1 MNMKKSDLQPTY
13 ENLLK
18 CFKED
23 SIGRNYELF
32 NFVRLINSVEG
43 AFSIALNGKWGSGK
57 TFFVKQTKMLFE
69 SFNEH
74 TQMSNDITED
84 DRESIKDLWSRFI
97 SRYFRDKF
105 DPQSHVCVYFDAWEH
120 DNDSDP
126 LASIIYTI
134 SETATS
140 AYNFEGERKYL
151 DIASNIVTLAS
162 GRDYKPLLESLKS
175 KRLTDTVKAN
185 LSVQEEV
192 NEYLVNLLPEHGER
206 LLVFIDELDR
216 CNPQYAIQLLEKVKH
231 YFSND
236 QITFVFSVN
245 LEQLQYTI
253 KQYYGNDFDSYRYLD
268 RFFDLTIQMP
278 KLNLNDYYTSSDIDT
293 THTVY
298 QIANAVVKHYNLEMR
313 EISRYFA
320 TLRVATTKQLHRDS
334 DRQDRIFC
342 FCFVLPIALGLSK
355 YDINMYE
362 RFINGDDSAPLVDI
376 LNRSEFLYGV
386 ERFIFNRQT
395 EDPNN
400 YDSADKAERLKEV
413 YETIFSHKKDRS
425 MGISVGGMRVDDSTT
440 NYLLD
445 CLGMLN
451 ITATFD

>member
-1 MNMKKSDLQPTY
+1 MKKSDLQPTY

-18 CFKED
+18 CFEED
-23 SIGRNYELF
+23 SIGRNYELV

-69 SFNEH
+69 AFNEH
-74 TQMSNDITED
+74 TQMLNDITED
-84 DRESIKDLWSRFI
+84 DRESIKDLWNRFI

-140 AYNFEGERKYL
+140 AYKFDGERKYL

-175 KRLTDTVKAN
+175 KGLTDAVKAN
-185 LSVQEEV
+185 LSIQEEI
-192 NEYLVNLLPEHGER
+192 NEYLINLLPEHGER

-268 RFFDLTIQMP
+268 RFFDLTIQIP
-278 KLNLNDYYTSSDIDT
+278 KLNLNEYYMSSNIDT

-298 QIANAVVKHYNLEMR
+298 QIGNAVVKHYNLEMR
-313 EISRYFA
+313 EISRYFN
-320 TLRVATTKQLHRDS
+320 TLKIATTKRLHRDS
-334 DRQDRIFC
+334 DRLDRIFC

-362 RFINGDDSAPLVDI
+362 RFINGEDSAPLVDI

-395 EDPNN
+395 EDPNK
-400 YDSADKAERLKEV
+400 YDSADKAERLNEIYK
-413 YETIFSHKKDRS
+413 TIFSPLKDRS
-425 MGISVGGMRVDDSTT
+425 RGISVGGMRIDNSTIK
-440 NYLLD
+440 YLFN

-451 ITATFD
+451 VTATFD